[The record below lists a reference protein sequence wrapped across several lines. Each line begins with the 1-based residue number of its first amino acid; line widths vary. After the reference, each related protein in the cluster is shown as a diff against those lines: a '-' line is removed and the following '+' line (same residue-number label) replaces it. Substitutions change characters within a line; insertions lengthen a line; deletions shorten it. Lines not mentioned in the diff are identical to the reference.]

1 MVIRTPAPLRASYPV
16 HRTLTTRWFDND
28 IYAHMNN
35 SVHYQLFDTVVNGH
49 LLEHALL
56 DLHKSETV
64 FLVVESGCRYFG
76 EIAFPDVVTAGLRV
90 GRLGTSSIRYEVG
103 LFRSDTQQAAA
114 AGHFIHV
121 NVNRQTRQ
129 PEPIAPRARDVLA
142 RLVMSG

>member
-1 MVIRTPAPLRASYPV
+1 VVIRTPAPLRASYPV

>member
-1 MVIRTPAPLRASYPV
+1 VVIRTPAPLRASYPV

-129 PEPIAPRARDVLA
+129 PEPIAPRAKDVLA

>member
-1 MVIRTPAPLRASYPV
+1 MIRTPAPLRASYPV

>member
-1 MVIRTPAPLRASYPV
+1 MIRTPAPLRASYPV

-129 PEPIAPRARDVLA
+129 PEPIAPRAKDVLA

>member
-1 MVIRTPAPLRASYPV
+1 VVIRTPAPLRASYPV

-28 IYAHMNN
+28 IYAHLNN

-129 PEPIAPRARDVLA
+129 PEPIAPRAKDVLA

>member
-1 MVIRTPAPLRASYPV
+1 VVTRTSAPLRASYPV

-103 LFRSDTQQAAA
+103 LFRGDTQQAAA

-121 NVNRQTRQ
+121 NVNRQTRLPQ
-129 PEPIAPRARDVLA
+129 PIAPRAREVLA
-142 RLVMSG
+142 RLVVSG

>member
-1 MVIRTPAPLRASYPV
+1 VVIRTPAPLRASYPV

-28 IYAHMNN
+28 IYAHLNN

>member
-129 PEPIAPRARDVLA
+129 PEPIAPRAKDVLA

>member
-1 MVIRTPAPLRASYPV
+1 MIRTPAPLRASYPV

-28 IYAHMNN
+28 IYAHLNN

-129 PEPIAPRARDVLA
+129 PEPIAPRAKDVLA

>member
-1 MVIRTPAPLRASYPV
+1 MIRTPAPLRASYPV

-28 IYAHMNN
+28 IYAHLNN

>member
-28 IYAHMNN
+28 IYAHLNN

-129 PEPIAPRARDVLA
+129 PEPIAPRAKDVLA